1 MLLDTVKKK
10 KQHSKIH
17 LKPDFKLIKPTD
29 KKGENEPE
37 FAPCSGPSS
46 WAYVSGTNK
55 ALKEN
60 VLNSLFTYY

>member
-1 MLLDTVKKK
+1 MRKTLLNTVKKK

-17 LKPDFKLIKPTD
+17 LKPDFKLIKATD

-46 WAYVSGTNK
+46 
-55 ALKEN
+55 
-60 VLNSLFTYY
+60 